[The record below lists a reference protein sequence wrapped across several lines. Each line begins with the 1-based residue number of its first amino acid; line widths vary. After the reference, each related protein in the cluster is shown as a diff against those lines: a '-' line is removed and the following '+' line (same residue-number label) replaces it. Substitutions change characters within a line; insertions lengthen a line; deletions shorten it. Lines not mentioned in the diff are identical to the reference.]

1 MPGRRRD
8 RLPSPRGHPA
18 DLAPHSRPVP
28 RRQLPVSD
36 LLRSVPDRPDVPLS
50 AVRRSVPMTAPS
62 REVDVGGPR
71 FAAWVTT
78 VVLAVVLL
86 TGSGWLLAAQAV
98 VFAVGAFAGLRFGA
112 FGVLFRVRVAPRLGP
127 VREREPE
134 APPRFAQFVGFV
146 FAVVGTLGYLLSA
159 PLAGAIATGRP
170 LVAPL
175 LTAAPGFCLGCEM
188 YLLIR
193 GPVGRRASPRVP
205 AA

>member
-1 MPGRRRD
+1 MQGPRRD
-8 RLPSPRGHPA
+8 RLPSRRGHPA

-62 REVDVGGPR
+62 REVDVRGPR

-98 VFAVGAFAGLRFGA
+98 VFAVGAFAGLRYA
-112 FGVLFRVRVAPRLGP
+112 PYGVVFRRLVAPRLGP
-127 VREREPE
+127 AREREPE
-134 APPRFAQFVGFV
+134 APPRFAQGVGLA
-146 FAVVGTLGYLLSA
+146 FAVVGAGGY
-159 PLAGAIATGRP
+159 LAGAPVVGAVATG
-170 LVAPL
+170 LALAAAL
-175 LTAAPGFCLGCEM
+175 LNAATGFCLGCEM
-188 YLLIR
+188 YLTL
-193 GPVGRRASPRVP
+193 RRLRP
-205 AA
+205 ARTT